1 MNQWGGLLTAASRYL
16 IPAGSAVWQENIMSL
31 TPGQLQ
37 VRGGMRK
44 LADTPNRFME
54 MWGLSVGANVT
65 DIILA
70 YAQDG
75 KIHEV
80 TGIGGTATSKEIDSS
95 FRPLT
100 PTSFSQGRR
109 GEVYIF
115 QGFGKRGLVR
125 NTNGLVRQIGVEA
138 PTTDNGYPK
147 PTIDIDWTVRSYVAR
162 VDILDAGNG
171 YTQPPRVTIGPPDPG
186 GEQATAIARINDG
199 RIVEIEVTDGG
210 SGYSKPPYVVID
222 DPPQGPSTGTGV
234 QAVLALENP
243 HPAGDHETGV
253 VYWESYLQGTP
264 LGPTDVTDNGNN
276 FTVTYGVTWCVTTAP
291 TPPAWPQLLEYW
303 AGGLIIP
310 TCTNGS
316 GSGARM
322 WLPLTDAGK
331 DFLWRIFP
339 TLDPS
344 DPSNLPLRYPN
355 PCNLNF
361 PSDWCYFNDEQAR
374 QIVYGMQGDLGYY
387 FGEPQ
392 VYDFGSG
399 YRPGDEVWAYIHTS
413 SFKSVRSGSAGAQI
427 LQSFC
432 GSIHLCPYVF
442 KGYIWGGVDTPD
454 RFTIKAASQARQN
467 VLKPTLANPGSGYT
481 VPPEFET
488 DDGQI
493 IKTEIDPVSGSV
505 TKLIVGNPDAR
516 YLWPPTLVDPDG
528 DAGKA
533 QGVAI
538 LRANLRGRYQ
548 TYYRF
553 VDERVP
559 VEDGGPL
566 YSSLSELTEIDA
578 GDGAGALIWHVPAI
592 PSWATSI
599 ELFRSTSNQAQTL
612 FRVARLGGSEG
623 FAVPWTDRYRDE
635 LSDWDII
642 DADREA
648 FLALPIV
655 LQNGALNANRY
666 SIPTGDFAVGTVFQD
681 RLFLGVDT
689 TGKRPNTLVYSE
701 ADEPESMPQVNELIL
716 QTNLRDSDYI
726 TGLVPYSGAL
736 IVFQSRHCHR
746 LTYVEEPQSDASVV
760 MLAYRGLLNQ
770 RCWDIYEGILYVM
783 DDQGIY
789 SMDEQGGVQNI
800 SQQID
805 DLFRENTDT
814 DHPEVDFAERKWF
827 FVRSDRAKKV
837 IRVHCSFKGDPS
849 GMPYRQLTYSV
860 EHKTW
865 WIETYPELWTA
876 GTEVRTT
883 TGQVIPVVAGLD
895 SIYQLGHGLTDEGTP
910 IQYRYRSG
918 NMEFISDNQR
928 GGDQANPRNVSVT
941 YRPTASASRLNLSLY
956 FNDSDIARHNAVRRD
971 RGAGFTHEEDGP
983 AFLDMILNDGK
994 GDAPA
999 IATALFAG
1007 KTLRDF
1013 YGNDR
1018 FVSIELHGQQD
1029 DAGPVAIHDVE
1040 VEGVLEKQ

>member
-1 MNQWGGLLTAASRYL
+1 
-16 IPAGSAVWQENIMSL
+16 MSL

-44 LADTPNRFME
+44 LADTPNRLLE
-54 MWGLSVGANVT
+54 MWSLSTGSGVDDV
-65 DIILA
+65 ILA

-75 KIHEV
+75 KIHEI
-80 TGIGGTATSKEIDSS
+80 TGIGGTTTSKEIDSS

-100 PTSFSQGRR
+100 PTSFCQGRR
-109 GEVYIF
+109 GEVYLL
-115 QGFGKRGLVR
+115 QGYGKRGLVR
-125 NTNGLVRQIGVEA
+125 QTNGFVRQIGVEA
-138 PTTDNGYPK
+138 PTKDNGYDK

-162 VDILDAGNG
+162 VDILDTGQG
-171 YTQPPRVTIGPPDPG
+171 YTQPPKVTIGPPDAG
-186 GEQATAIARINDG
+186 GEQATAIARISDG
-199 RIVEIEVTDGG
+199 RVVEIEVTDGG
-210 SGYSKPPYVVID
+210 SNYSKPPYVVID

-234 QAVLALENP
+234 QAVLELENP
-243 HPAGDHETGV
+243 HPAGNHKTGV
-253 VYWESYLQGTP
+253 VYWEPYLSGSP
-264 LGPTDVTDNGNN
+264 LNGGRADANGWG
-276 FTVTYGVTWCVTTAP
+276 FTFCANTADI
-291 TPPAWPQLLEYW
+291 PAKKLKAWK
-303 AGGLIIP
+303 AGLVIP
-310 TCTNGS
+310 TCTTGS
-316 GSGARM
+316 GRGAKM
-322 WLPLTDAGK
+322 WLPLTERGREVLSWIYTQED
-331 DFLWRIFP
+331 
-339 TLDPS
+339 LDS
-344 DPSNLPLRYPN
+344 GNTRKYPN
-355 PCNLNF
+355 PCNLAF
-361 PSDWCYFNDEQAR
+361 PDEWCEYTDEELR
-374 QIVYGMQGDLGYY
+374 DIVVGMTGDLGTF

-392 VYDFGSG
+392 VFDFGSG
-399 YRPGDEVWAYIHTS
+399 YKPGDDVWAYLHTAR
-413 SFKSVRSGSAGAQI
+413 FKQSQHNAGGKSI
-427 LQSFC
+427 KLYISFC
-432 GSIHLCPYVF
+432 GTAHNCPYVF
-442 KGYIWGGVDTPD
+442 KGYVWGGVDTPD
-454 RFTIKAASQARQN
+454 RFTVKAASPARQN

-505 TKLIVGNPDAR
+505 TKLIVSNPDAR
-516 YLWPPTLVDPDG
+516 YLWPPELVDPDG

-538 LRANLRGRYQ
+538 LRANLRGKYQ
-548 TYYRF
+548 CYYRF
-553 VDERVP
+553 VNENVP
-559 VEDGGPL
+559 KEDGGPL
-566 YSSLSELTEIDA
+566 YSSLSPLTEIDA
-578 GDGAGALIWHVPAI
+578 GDGAGAITWHVPAI
-592 PSWATSI
+592 PSWATGI

-612 FRVARLGGSEG
+612 FRVARLGGSET
-623 FAVPWTDRYRDE
+623 FAVPWTALYRDS

-666 SIPTGDFAVGTVFQD
+666 TIPTGDFAVGTVFQD

-701 ADEPESMPQVNELIL
+701 ADEPESMPEVNELIL

-760 MLAYRGLLNQ
+760 LLAYRGLLNQ

-783 DDQGIY
+783 DDQGVY
-789 SMDEQGGVQNI
+789 AMDEQGQVENI
-800 SQQID
+800 SKQID
-805 DLFRENTDT
+805 DLFRENTDVN
-814 DHPEVDFAERKWF
+814 HPEVDFAERRWF

-849 GMPYRQLTYSV
+849 GMPIRQLVYSI

-895 SIYQLGHGLTDEGTP
+895 AIYQLGHGLTDEGTP
-910 IQYRYRSG
+910 IEYRYRSG
-918 NMEFISDNQR
+918 NMEFIADNQR
-928 GGDQANPRNVSVT
+928 GGDQVNPRNVSVT
-941 YRPTASASRLNLSLY
+941 YRPTARNSRLNLSLY
-956 FNDSDIARHNAVRRD
+956 FNDSDTARHNAVRRD

-983 AFLDMILNDGK
+983 AFLDMVLNDGK

-1029 DAGPVAIHDVE
+1029 EAGPVAIHDVE
-1040 VEGVLEKQ
+1040 VEGVLEKE

>member
-1 MNQWGGLLTAASRYL
+1 MNQWSGLLTAASRYL
-16 IPAGSAVWQENIMSL
+16 LPAGAAVVQENIMSL

-37 VRGGMRK
+37 VRAGMRK
-44 LADTPNRFME
+44 LADVPNRLME
-54 MWGLSVGANVT
+54 MWSLSTGSGVDDV
-65 DIILA
+65 ILA

-75 KIHEV
+75 TIHEV

-115 QGFGKRGLVR
+115 QGYGKRGLVR
-125 NTNGLVRQIGVEA
+125 NTNGYVRQIGVEA
-138 PTTDNGYPK
+138 PTKDNGYDK
-147 PTIDIDWTVRSYVAR
+147 PVIDIDWTVKSYIAR
-162 VDILDAGNG
+162 IDIIDAGQG
-171 YTQPPRVTIGPPDPG
+171 YSQPPKVTIGPPDAG
-186 GEQATAIARINDG
+186 GRQAVAIARISDG
-199 RIVEIEVTDGG
+199 RVVEIEVTDGG
-210 SGYSKPPYVVID
+210 SGYTKAPYVTIT
-222 DPPQGPSTGTGV
+222 DPPQGPSTGTGA
-234 QAVLALENP
+234 QAVLELENP
-243 HPAGDHETGV
+243 HPAGNHLEGV
-253 VYWESYLQGTP
+253 VYWEAYLSGTP
-264 LGPTDVTDNGNN
+264 LGPMGTSGSGTWG
-276 FTVTYGVTWCVTTAP
+276 YTWCNNTGDV
-291 TPPAWPQLLEYW
+291 PAKKHDAWN
-303 AGGLIIP
+303 GGLVIP
-310 TCTNGS
+310 TCTTGS
-316 GSGARM
+316 GRGAKM
-322 WLPLTDAGK
+322 WLPLTEKGRDALSWFYTQDDLDAGNT
-331 DFLWRIFP
+331 RQ
-339 TLDPS
+339 
-344 DPSNLPLRYPN
+344 YPN
-355 PCNLNF
+355 PCRLNF
-361 PSDWCYFNDEQAR
+361 PDQYCEFTDEELREIA
-374 QIVYGMQGDLGYY
+374 IGMTGDLGTY

-392 VYDFGSG
+392 VFDFGSG
-399 YRPGDEVWAYIHTS
+399 YKPGDDVWAYIMTS
-413 SFKSVRSGSAGAQI
+413 RFRQTTHNANGKNIGLYV
-427 LQSFC
+427 SFC
-432 GSIHLCPYVF
+432 GSVHNCPYVF
-442 KGYIWGGVDTPD
+442 RGYVWGGVDTPD
-454 RFTIKAASQARQN
+454 RFTIKAASRARQN
-467 VLKPTLANPGSGYT
+467 VLKPTLANPGSGYVT
-481 VPPEFET
+481 PPEFET

-493 IKTEIDPVSGSV
+493 IKTEIDPVTGRV
-505 TKLIVGNPDAR
+505 TKLIVSNPDAR
-516 YLWPPTLVDPDG
+516 YLWAPELIDPDG

-533 QGVAI
+533 QGVTI
-538 LRANLRGRYQ
+538 LRANFRGIYQ
-548 TYYRF
+548 CYYRF
-553 VDERVP
+553 VNERVP
-559 VEDGGPL
+559 KEDGGPL
-566 YSSLSELTEIDA
+566 YSSLSPLTEIDA
-578 GDGAGALIWHVPAI
+578 GDGAGALTWHVPPI
-592 PSWATSI
+592 PAWATGI

-612 FRVARLGGSEG
+612 FRVARLGGTAD

-635 LSDWDII
+635 LSDWDMI
-642 DADREA
+642 DADRDA

-666 SIPTGDFAVGTVFQD
+666 TIPTGDFAVGTVFQD

-701 ADEPESMPQVNELIL
+701 ADEPESMPQVNELVL
-716 QTNLRDSDYI
+716 QTNLRDSDFI

-746 LTYVEEPQSDASVV
+746 VTYVEEPQSDASVV
-760 MLAYRGLLNQ
+760 LLAYRGLLNQ

-789 SMDEQGGVQNI
+789 AMDEQGQVESI
-800 SQQID
+800 SKQID
-805 DLFRENTDT
+805 DLFRENTDSG
-814 DHPEVDFAERKWF
+814 HPEVDFAERKWF

-849 GMPYRQLTYSV
+849 GMPYRQLVFSL

-865 WIETYPELWTA
+865 WIETHPQLWTS

-895 SIYQLGHGLTDEGTP
+895 AIYQLGHGLTDEGTP

-918 NMEFISDNQR
+918 NMEFLSDNQR

-941 YRPTASASRLNLSLY
+941 YRPTASNSRLNLSLY
-956 FNDSDIARHNAVRRD
+956 FNDSDTARHNAVRRD
-971 RGAGFTHEEDGP
+971 RGAGFIHEEDGP
-983 AFLDMILNDGK
+983 AFLDMVLNDGK